1 MLAGTSTVRTI
12 VASMRSATAT
22 PKPICW
28 NITRSPAAK
37 PPKTAMMI
45 SAAPVISR
53 AVEPTPNATE
63 PAVSP
68 VCEYRS
74 LIRLSRNTW

>member
-1 MLAGTSTVRTI
+1 MRSPSSFMLAGTRTQRTI
-12 VASMRSATAT
+12 VASTRRATAT

-53 AVEPTPNATE
+53 AVEPTPKEMAA
-63 PAVSP
+63 AVSP
-68 VCEYRS
+68 V
-74 LIRLSRNTW
+74 WA